1 MPPIK
6 PTLLLTRPAP
16 QAQRFAKLC
25 ANHLGPNMPALL
37 ISPLQTIVPLPL
49 PDDWDADAP
58 GGVIFTSENGV
69 RAFAQGSARRNLR
82 AFCVGTRTAD
92 VARSLGFDTWAG
104 RGDGKALLADLQDM
118 HAQLPS
124 GGLLHVHGAH
134 QAGHLAQDLTD
145 SGIKTRS
152 LTLYKQDSV
161 ALSDDAL
168 TLIAGNAP
176 VVAPLFSPRS
186 AQIFAQAA
194 SHARA
199 PLWLVALS
207 PAVDAACP
215 LPAAHRH
222 IAANPNATAM
232 CDALADLLCQSSPTP
247 APAPLWPPISDA

>member
-1 MPPIK
+1 MPPLK

-25 ANHLGPNMPALL
+25 AKHLGPNMPALL
-37 ISPLQTIVPLPL
+37 ISPLQTILPLPL

-58 GGVIFTSENGV
+58 GGIIFTSENGV
-69 RAFAQGSARRNLR
+69 RAFAQASARRDLR

-92 VARSLGFDTWAG
+92 VARSLGFETWAG
-104 RGDGKALLADLQDM
+104 RGDGKALLADLKDM
-118 HAQLPS
+118 HTQLPL
-124 GGLLHVHGAH
+124 GGLLHVHGTH

-145 SGIKTRS
+145 SGIKARS
-152 LTLYKQDSV
+152 LTLYRQDS
-161 ALSDDAL
+161 APLSDDAL

-186 AQIFAQAA
+186 AEIFAHAA

-215 LPAAHRH
+215 LPTAHRR
-222 IAANPNATAM
+222 IAASPNAQAM
-232 CDALADLLCQSSPTP
+232 CDALADLVCPS
-247 APAPLWPPISDA
+247 APKPQASPISDA